1 MSLLEVQDIHTY
13 YQDSYVLQG
22 VSLKV
27 EKGTVVVILGR
38 NGVGK
43 TTLIRSIIG
52 FNPPRRGK
60 IIYQGQDI
68 THRESF
74 RSVRLGIGLV
84 PQGRRIFSSLTV
96 KENIEIAAQKQ
107 GASPW
112 TLDRLLSLFPQ
123 LRGRLYTRG
132 GKLSGGEQQMLA
144 CSRALIGNPDL
155 LLMDEPSEGLSP
167 IVIQEIGRIIDGI
180 KARGLSI
187 LLVEQNFA
195 FALKLADYVYV
206 MSKGTIVYE
215 SEPKELWENREIK
228 SSYLGI

>member
-68 THRESF
+68 THQESF

-167 IVIQEIGRIIDGI
+167 IVIQEIGQIIDEI

-187 LLVEQNFA
+187 LLVEQNFS

-215 SEPKELWENREIK
+215 SEPKELWENIEIK

>member
-68 THRESF
+68 THQESF

>member
-1 MSLLEVQDIHTY
+1 MSLLEVRDIHTY

-52 FNPPRRGK
+52 FNPPRRGN
-60 IIYQGQDI
+60 IIYNGQDI
-68 THRESF
+68 THQESF
-74 RSVRLGIGLV
+74 RRVRLGIGLV

-96 KENIEIAAQKQ
+96 KENIEIAAWKH
-107 GASPW
+107 GTTPW
-112 TLDRLLSLFPQ
+112 TLERLLQLFPQ
-123 LRGRLYTRG
+123 LKERLYNPG

-144 CSRALIGNPDL
+144 CSRALIGDPDL

-167 IVIQEIGRIIDGI
+167 IIVREIGRIIDEI
-180 KARGLSI
+180 RGRGVSI
-187 LLVEQNFA
+187 MLVEQNFL
-195 FALKLADYVYV
+195 FALKHADYVYV

-215 SEPKELWENREIK
+215 SAPEELRDNAEIK